1 MTETQNQKSEIMNI
15 DMHDTPLHKWE
26 RELNT
31 LLAGAQHNVPACVT
45 AALARFND
53 MEKNP

>member
-15 DMHDTPLHKWE
+15 DMHDTPLHKWD